1 MKINTKNSES
11 GRSLIELLG
20 VLAIMGMITA
30 AAFVLIRGGMATQKR
45 TVVNDDVAE
54 IVTGVRTLYADYD
67 TLPSS
72 FDGARTLA
80 ALSID
85 DEGPYTGS
93 KYSVSRKSG
102 TRFEVKIT
110 GLPKNECTVL
120 ETKAWSGAVDQ
131 SATCSSTT
139 LTIQYDK

>member
-20 VLAIMGMITA
+20 VLVIMVMITA

-85 DEGPYTGS
+85 DEGPYPDS
-93 KYSVSRKSG
+93 RYSVSRKSD
-102 TRFEVKIT
+102 TMFVVEIEK
-110 GLPKNECTVL
+110 LPEKECMVL
-120 ETKAWSGAVDQ
+120 ETKSWSGAVDQ
-131 SATCSSTT
+131 KATCSDTK
-139 LTIQYDK
+139 LTIVYEK

>member
-54 IVTGVRTLYADYD
+54 IVTGVKTLYADYD

-93 KYSVSRKSG
+93 KYSVSRKSE

-110 GLPKNECTVL
+110 GLPAKECTVL
-120 ETKAWSGAVDQ
+120 ETKAWSGAVNQ
-131 SATCSSTT
+131 SATCTKTT